1 MLKSALFIA
10 TCLLISCLAHRD
22 LPAAD
27 PAFISD
33 KQLECHGEFQ
43 GHRFW
48 MRLLPLD
55 KQFGGRVLQLVYT
68 QPTPE
73 TLGGTVL
80 VDHPFILLDP
90 RGAILAWNER
100 QEGVSG
106 IVLKDK
112 TYSVTL
118 GRFEGVKENAQ
129 LKQIDRKA
137 PVNAPLW
144 DTSVAPLIL
153 ALCWKDGERSVS
165 SLNFFQQEPPKPLK
179 ISWNTTTM
187 TIGTDTWTIGADAQG
202 RLKTLTK
209 ADKTLTLQIDG
220 WKD

>member
-1 MLKSALFIA
+1 MLQATFFLV
-10 TCLLISCLAHRD
+10 TCLIISCFAQREMLA
-22 LPAAD
+22 AE
-27 PAFISD
+27 PAFLSD
-33 KQLECHGEFQ
+33 KQIECHGLFQ
-43 GHRFW
+43 GQRFW

-106 IVLKDK
+106 IVFKDK
-112 TYSVTL
+112 TYTVTM
-118 GRFEGVKENAQ
+118 GRFEGLKEKAT
-129 LKQIDRKA
+129 LKQTERKA
-137 PVNAPLW
+137 PMNAPLW
-144 DTSVAPLIL
+144 DTSLAPLLL
-153 ALCWKDGERSVS
+153 ALCWKDGQRSVS
-165 SLNFFQQEPPKPLK
+165 AINFFQQEPPKPLK
-179 ISWNTTTM
+179 ISWNTSTFNL
-187 TIGTDTWTIGADAQG
+187 GTNAWTISADDQG

-209 ADKTLTLQIDG
+209 TDKTLALQIDG